1 MYVVLRP
8 QGNLDVKRAT
18 LLKHELLHL
27 TETTDGE
34 KKSYW
39 VIDCAQVQNIDHF
52 GLFTLVELRQLAR
65 QHKCHLRLCN
75 LSKPVRLVFEITGL
89 DRRLKIWDKKI
100 SDACM
105 SRYPMVLC

>member
-34 KKSYW
+34 AKSYW
-39 VIDCAQVQNIDHF
+39 VIDCAQVQSIDHF
-52 GLFTLVELRQLAR
+52 GLFTLVELRQLAHQR
-65 QHKCHLRLCN
+65 KCHLRLCN
-75 LSKPVRLVFEITGL
+75 LSKQLRLVFEITEL
-89 DRRLKIWDKKI
+89 DGRLRIWDKKV
-100 SDACM
+100 SDASM
-105 SRYPMVLC
+105 SQYPMVLC